1 MKASFERVA
10 PAGRLDRAESAGE
23 AVCDCALRSKTVKT
37 VTPTSATSAAAA
49 P

>member
-1 MKASFERVA
+1 MKASFELVV
-10 PAGRLDRAESAGE
+10 PAGRPDRAENAGE
-23 AVCDCALRSKTVKT
+23 AVCDCALRSKTAKT